1 LSEKTFYITTP
12 LYYVNDVPHVG
23 HAYATI
29 GADVLARFMRAN
41 GRKVFLMTGTDE
53 HGQKIAKAAAEKGY
67 ADPKALADEVA
78 PRFNE
83 LWKALDITHDRFFR
97 TTDADHRV
105 AAQAFFD
112 KVRQAGY
119 LEKRGYEG
127 WYSVADETFWLES
140 QLKQPGNLAPD
151 SGQPCVKMKEENWF
165 FLQSK
170 LKDRLKAYLAA
181 HPDFIQPDLRR
192 NEVLGSYLN
201 AEDGVHDTS
210 VTRSTVKWGIPVPGD
225 EGQVLYVWF
234 DALINYL
241 TGTGW
246 PAENIDGRWPAD
258 VHIIGKDILRFHA
271 VLWPSMLLAAGF
283 TEDQLPR
290 QVFGTGLILRD
301 GVKMSKSLNNGV
313 DPHEWIARYGGD
325 VLRYYL
331 MREVPFGQDGSISE
345 STIEGR
351 YNNDLANGLGNLLS
365 RTSAIFDKSQVAFA
379 HWQGPGES
387 PDSGLLDV
395 AEAFGPKYLE
405 AMKRLAFHE
414 ALEAVNELVRAANK
428 YVDEKAPWTLAKD
441 RSEQGQFALAHTL
454 YCIAE
459 AVRISAVALAPF
471 MPSKADKILQQLSFE
486 SWSVLGQRGEALG
499 KPLEK
504 LLEWGGLPSSSKL
517 IKGEPLFP
525 RIETASV
532 VAKRKVTIKLGDIV

>member
-1 LSEKTFYITTP
+1 MSEKTFYITTP

-29 GADVLARFMRAN
+29 GADVLARFMRAS

-53 HGQKIAKAAAEKGY
+53 HGQKIAKAAVEKGY

-83 LWKALDITHDRFFR
+83 LWKVLNITHDRFFR
-97 TTDADHRV
+97 TTDADHRI
-105 AAQAFFD
+105 AAQTFFD
-112 KVRQAGY
+112 KVRSAGY

-140 QLKQPGNLAPD
+140 QLTQPGNLAPD

-283 TEDQLPR
+283 KEDQLPK

-313 DPHEWIARYGGD
+313 DPHDWAQRFGVET
-325 VLRYYL
+325 LRYYL
-331 MREVPFGQDGSISE
+331 LREVPFGQDGSISE
-345 STIEGR
+345 ATIESR
-351 YNNDLANGLGNLLS
+351 YNTELANDVGNLLS
-365 RTSAIFDKSQVAFA
+365 RTM
-379 HWQGPGES
+379 GMME
-387 PDSGLLDV
+387 
-395 AEAFGPKYLE
+395 KYLGAVVPEIPGDGRIGDPLRGELKTLWPEYSE
-405 AMKRLAFHE
+405 AMKHLQFH
-414 ALEAVNELVRAANK
+414 AAIEAVLKRVRRANQ
-428 YVDEKAPWTLAKD
+428 YVDEQAPWAKAKLGDAGRQELENCLYNLAETA
-441 RSEQGQFALAHTL
+441 RLAAL
-454 YCIAE
+454 
-459 AVRISAVALAPF
+459 ALAPF
-471 MPSKADKILQQLSFE
+471 MPEASEKALQRLGFAPNQFFDARTQAKGP
-486 SWSVLGQRGEALG
+486 VLAELM
-499 KPLEK
+499 K
-504 LLEWGGLPSSSKL
+504 WGGLPAGQKVS
-517 IKGEPLFP
+517 KGEPLFP
-525 RIETASV
+525 RRE
-532 VAKRKVTIKLGDIV
+532 VAKV